1 MHLSLEPTQEWNSEE
16 DGPWVAPQIDNPAY
30 KGACLWHDFP
40 ILRVQCSIFSIAF
53 EFCGFLLL
61 FSLIVVARWHP
72 RKVNDPTPELS
83 DFEGLGIQ
91 DMETLMSCL
100 TL

>member
-1 MHLSLEPTQEWNSEE
+1 M
-16 DGPWVAPQIDNPAY
+16 APQIDNPAY

-40 ILRVQCSIFSIAF
+40 IPAPVSSAAYFHC
-53 EFCGFLLL
+53 FCGFLLFL
-61 FSLIVVARWHP
+61 WSLIVVASRWHP

-91 DMETLMSCL
+91 DMETLDFREKDEL
-100 TL
+100 LDT